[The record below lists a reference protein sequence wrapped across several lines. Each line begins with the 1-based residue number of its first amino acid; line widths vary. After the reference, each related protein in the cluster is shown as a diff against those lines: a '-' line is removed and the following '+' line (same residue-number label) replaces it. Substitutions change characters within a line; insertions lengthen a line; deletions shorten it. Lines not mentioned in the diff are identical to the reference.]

1 MVFLSYGTG
10 GTLAE
15 AAVRATVLAI
25 IAWLIAYLSAR
36 LAEREELYRGV
47 FDNSEAGILIVA
59 KTGEGAVIQEANWN
73 AARLIGSGNMPLQ
86 GALLSTCLG
95 GDLAADL
102 FVQLKKGRIY
112 GEEISLVRPDG
123 ETVHA
128 IVSSVLLPGNRAALS
143 LVDITERVI
152 AEEALQAANRKLS
165 RLSQITSDHLRATAS
180 ELIEDIESLSGRC
193 VDTAIR
199 PRLEDMRERA
209 RTLVRHIQLSET
221 YQNLGALPPEWIRHW
236 NSSSKTTGREY
247 RGKRKR
253 RFSSTTRGST
263 RALACSSAA
272 R

>member
-102 FVQLKKGRIY
+102 FVQLKKGGFMEKRFRW
-112 GEEISLVRPDG
+112 SALTARPSMRLYRQ
-123 ETVHA
+123 
-128 IVSSVLLPGNRAALS
+128 SSCRGTGQHSPS
-143 LVDITERVI
+143 WT
-152 AEEALQAANRKLS
+152 
-165 RLSQITSDHLRATAS
+165 SQN
-180 ELIEDIESLSGRC
+180 G
-193 VDTAIR
+193 
-199 PRLEDMRERA
+199 
-209 RTLVRHIQLSET
+209 
-221 YQNLGALPPEWIRHW
+221 
-236 NSSSKTTGREY
+236 
-247 RGKRKR
+247 
-253 RFSSTTRGST
+253 
-263 RALACSSAA
+263 
-272 R
+272 